1 MFSSLPLTWT
11 REGVW
16 GEFLSSFMSLPP
28 LMSSE
33 FSTFLYK
40 YWMFICHRHIGFGS
54 RMVVSRGN
62 SSTGAASSI
71 PQNDIFSYFLHPP
84 FFSFK
89 LIPSLPKTTFS
100 RFVFFFFFF
109 FTFSNTPYS
118 LNNQGSH
125 ILSLFLY
132 LPPPFSYSSYW
143 LNCSGK
149 HLPIDKGT
157 NKVVIEMAK
166 TDALK
171 CNMQISTLL
180 DLRLFE
186 FHQSCGMGGVRD
198 LLMQE
203 TLCVTVFI

>member
-1 MFSSLPLTWT
+1 MSNTNWKVELNFNTQKHFFIKFVKQNSISIQCLIYSIHLSHSIPPPSFLSHHALSLPFLALYPSHLSFA
-11 REGVW
+11 VSCSLCL
-16 GEFLSSFMSLPP
+16 FLSSWSHSILP
-28 LMSSE
+28 S
-33 FSTFLYK
+33 
-40 YWMFICHRHIGFGS
+40 
-54 RMVVSRGN
+54 
-62 SSTGAASSI
+62 
-71 PQNDIFSYFLHPP
+71 
-84 FFSFK
+84 
-89 LIPSLPKTTFS
+89 
-100 RFVFFFFFF
+100 
-109 FTFSNTPYS
+109 
-118 LNNQGSH
+118 
-125 ILSLFLY
+125 
-132 LPPPFSYSSYW
+132 SYSSYW